1 MEKLPIHFSRL
12 AEQIYVGMKF
22 LPLNVQHKSAGGI
35 FNHLRKF
42 LTKKPLN
49 WSNLSFFIVVVVIN
63 KRCGMEEKK
72 NHQGMWQ
79 VGSYLGYKQNQHHK
93 VVLLR

>member
-42 LTKKPLN
+42 LTKK
-49 WSNLSFFIVVVVIN
+49 NLSIGLTCLF
-63 KRCGMEEKK
+63 
-72 NHQGMWQ
+72 
-79 VGSYLGYKQNQHHK
+79 SS
-93 VVLLR
+93 LL

>member
-1 MEKLPIHFSRL
+1 ME
-12 AEQIYVGMKF
+12 G
-22 LPLNVQHKSAGGI
+22 
-35 FNHLRKF
+35 
-42 LTKKPLN
+42 
-49 WSNLSFFIVVVVIN
+49 
-63 KRCGMEEKK
+63 KK

>member
-12 AEQIYVGMKF
+12 AEQVYVGMKF

-42 LTKKPLN
+42 LTKKTSQL
-49 WSNLSFFIVVVVIN
+49 V
-63 KRCGMEEKK
+63 
-72 NHQGMWQ
+72 
-79 VGSYLGYKQNQHHK
+79 
-93 VVLLR
+93 

>member
-42 LTKKPLN
+42 
-49 WSNLSFFIVVVVIN
+49 
-63 KRCGMEEKK
+63 
-72 NHQGMWQ
+72 
-79 VGSYLGYKQNQHHK
+79 
-93 VVLLR
+93 